1 MIFKLLELILKE
13 KILRKDL
20 DLASENTPIIKTEDY
35 ATLVVSTQSKNAEKI
50 SKSFI

>member
-20 DLASENTPIIKTEDY
+20 DLVSENTPIIKTEDY
-35 ATLVVSTQSKNAEKI
+35 DTLVVSTQSKNAEKI
-50 SKSFI
+50 SKLFI

>member
-35 ATLVVSTQSKNAEKI
+35 ATLVVLGIPLRGLLSARA
-50 SKSFI
+50 